1 VAVSKSE
8 GVAMLFE
15 VKWSDLDMREAKS
28 LLASLERKAVELE
41 VGEKIYGIIARNIED
56 KNQLR
61 KKGYLAYDLSDIYGL
76 LKSQ

>member
-1 VAVSKSE
+1 
-8 GVAMLFE
+8 
-15 VKWSDLDMREAKS
+15 MREAKS

-56 KNQLR
+56 KSELR